1 MKKIISFAI
10 LLIGSLSLSAQ
21 SLTLPTLADGTTYFY
36 SPTDYLFTNSV
47 GRYFT
52 LTTQEA
58 YPATQDL
65 TINLH
70 KVSGAHTNVL
80 VALYGTKS
88 LIKNDST
95 LIGSAV
101 NWKLTSADTVVTIS
115 NATANRYRIYKWKV
129 VGTGTGVSQISD
141 TELKIRH
148 EL

>member
-10 LLIGSLSLSAQ
+10 LLIGSLSLCAQ
-21 SLTLPTLADGTTYFY
+21 SLTFPTLADGTTYFY
-36 SPTDYLFTNSV
+36 SATDYLFTNAV

-52 LTTQEA
+52 MSTQEH
-58 YPATQDL
+58 YPATQDF
-65 TINLH
+65 TIKLA

-95 LIGSAV
+95 IIGSAV

>member
-1 MKKIISFAI
+1 MKKIILFAI

-21 SLTLPTLADGTTYFY
+21 SLTLPTLADGTTYYY
-36 SPTDYLFTNSV
+36 SATDYLFTNIV

-52 LTTQEA
+52 ITTQEA
-58 YPATQDL
+58 YPATQDFTIHL
-65 TINLH
+65 T
-70 KVSGAHTNVL
+70 KVSGTHTNVL

-95 LIGSAV
+95 IIGSAV
-101 NWKLTSADTVVTIS
+101 NWKLTSADTVITIS

-129 VGTGTGVSQISD
+129 VGTGTGISQISD
-141 TELKIRH
+141 IELKLRH